1 MEGFPTSMAQTVKKA
16 TNEREK
22 LGLLRTQM
30 EEMGNDFEDMQRA
43 REEAKKQLEAKF
55 QDVHRKIQ
63 ATKDYVASEGKRVN
77 DLLKAFQ
84 SKFEFQLNDLRDYVQ
99 RSLDQERKDREDLA
113 KQSKDRMDLLERMI
127 IAEAEERKKQTDE
140 MLRPIREHLELL
152 QKSHDAEK
160 QARVEKETE
169 IMERIDTEVFKISE
183 TMDEERT
190 ERIVKQGALRDS
202 LNNEI
207 EAQAKARERFQRQTL
222 EAMSDMK
229 AGLETELTTRLDQQD
244 TVIDNISN
252 FLKTFQDTLKIMG
265 KDV

>member
-84 SKFEFQLNDLRDYVQ
+84 GKFEFQLKDLREYVET
-99 RSLDQERKDREDLA
+99 SLERERKDREDLA

-140 MLRPIREHLELL
+140 MLQPIREHLDLL

-160 QARVEKETE
+160 QARFEKETE
-169 IMERIDTEVFKISE
+169 IMERIDTEVFKIGE
-183 TMDEERT
+183 TMDEEHT
-190 ERIVKQGALRDS
+190 ERVTSQGTLRDKLS
-202 LNNEI
+202 QEI
-207 EAQAKARERFQRQTL
+207 ESQANARERFQRKTL
-222 EAMSDMK
+222 EAMDDMK
-229 AGLETELTTRLDQQD
+229 EGLQTELTTRLDQQD
-244 TVIDNISN
+244 TVLDNFSN
-252 FLKTFQDTLKIMG
+252 FLRTFQDTLRIMG

>member
-1 MEGFPTSMAQTVKKA
+1 MD
-16 TNEREK
+16 
-22 LGLLRTQM
+22 
-30 EEMGNDFEDMQRA
+30 EMGNDFEDMQRA

-84 SKFEFQLNDLRDYVQ
+84 GKFEFQLHELQDFVQ
-99 RSLDQERKDREDLA
+99 KSLDQERREREVLA
-113 KQSKDRMDLLERMI
+113 KQSQDRMDLLERMI

-140 MLRPIREHLELL
+140 MLAPIRAHLNSL
-152 QKSHDAEK
+152 QKSHDSEH
-160 QARVEKETE
+160 QARLEKETE
-169 IMERIDTEVFKISE
+169 IIERIDTEVFKIGE

-190 ERIVKQGALRDS
+190 ERIVKQGALRDA

-207 EAQAKARERFQRQTL
+207 ESQAKARERFQRQTL

-229 AGLETELTTRLDQQD
+229 EGLEAELTTRLDQQD
-244 TVIDNISN
+244 SVIDNVSN